1 MWRYGPQVVLNRRS
15 PGMLAI
21 SGTSPYVPLFT
32 QSRGPKLTPDSQLV
46 LRLTPEDGGM
56 NKTRILLFG
65 SVVAVAMI
73 GGGVIGATGL
83 VKSPVA
89 AFAAASATPTPTP
102 KSNEATAHENGES
115 AAREAAENS
124 GRAFGPGGGHP
135 NETPAHETGETAA
148 REAAENAGVKPAAT
162 P

>member
-1 MWRYGPQVVLNRRS
+1 
-15 PGMLAI
+15 
-21 SGTSPYVPLFT
+21 
-32 QSRGPKLTPDSQLV
+32 
-46 LRLTPEDGGM
+46 M
-56 NKTRILLFG
+56 NNTRILIFG

-73 GGGVIGATGL
+73 VGGVIGATGL
-83 VKSPVA
+83 VESPVA
-89 AFAAASATPTPTP
+89 ALAATSATPTPTP

-124 GRAFGPGGGHP
+124 GQGFGPGGGHP
-135 NETPAHETGETAA
+135 NENPAHETGETAA